1 MEDVRLFTFHYLAL
15 ISLLVSVS
23 AVSNAATGAEVT
35 VPVHAPEPTALE
47 KQLAS
52 LQVQRQSV
60 QTQIASIQPRVIQ
73 APRRETRPVS
83 SAVVFTD
90 PVPTEMPAA
99 PWPVPMAQLDCPPL
113 SHYEADSLIGSAAR
127 AERISPALLRA
138 VMKRESG
145 FRPCAVSEKG
155 AQGLMQLM
163 PATAQEFG
171 VFDPFDPQ
179 ENVRGGAA
187 LLKQLLVRYAGDV
200 RLALSAYNAGS
211 QRVEQAG
218 GIPEIAET
226 QNYVAAIT
234 GDLGLTGPWNPPPV
248 PAESDEPEPV
258 NTVTKPDLSHVVL
271 ASPSL
276 NFTPKATPVH
286 LASEQ

>member
-1 MEDVRLFTFHYLAL
+1 MLTA
-15 ISLLVSVS
+15 ISH
-23 AVSNAATGAEVT
+23 AAEAAEMGAS
-35 VPVHAPEPTALE
+35 PKQPEPLTALQQ
-47 KQLAS
+47 QLAS

-60 QTQIASIQPRVIQ
+60 QRQVASIQPRE
-73 APRRETRPVS
+73 APPARHPIREVS
-83 SAVVFTD
+83 GPVFTD
-90 PVPTEMPAA
+90 PTPTEMPTA
-99 PWPVPMAQLDCPPL
+99 PWPVPLAQLDCPPISRL
-113 SHYEADSLIGSAAR
+113 EADNLIGSAAR
-127 AERISPALLRA
+127 SEQISPLLLRA
-138 VMKRESG
+138 VIKRESG
-145 FRPCAVSEKG
+145 FRPCAVSDKG

-163 PATAQEFG
+163 PATAQQFG

-187 LLKQLLVRYAGDV
+187 LLKQLLLRYGGDV

-218 GIPEIAET
+218 GVPEIAET

-234 GDLGLTGPWNPPPV
+234 ADLGMNDPWSSLPV
-248 PAESDEPEPV
+248 STDSDAPAPV
-258 NTVTKPDLSHVVL
+258 NTVTKPDLSHVIL

-276 NFTPKATPVH
+276 NFAPKTTPVH

>member
-1 MEDVRLFTFHYLAL
+1 MRLFTFRYLAL
-15 ISLLVSVS
+15 TTLLLS
-23 AVSNAATGAEVT
+23 AVNKAATGQEITVT
-35 VPVHAPEPTALE
+35 ARAPEPTALE

-60 QTQIASIQPRVIQ
+60 QKQIASIQPRVVQ
-73 APRRETRPVS
+73 TARRETRAVS
-83 SAVVFTD
+83 SPVIFSD

-99 PWPVPMAQLDCPPL
+99 PWPEPMAQLDCPPL

-218 GIPEIAET
+218 GVPEIAET
-226 QNYVAAIT
+226 QNYVTAIT
-234 GDLGLTGPWNPPPV
+234 ADLGMTDPWNQPPV
-248 PAESDEPEPV
+248 PAESDAPEPA

-276 NFTPKATPVH
+276 NFIQKATPVH
-286 LASEQ
+286 LASDQ